1 MSGCSV
7 ASFMANNE
15 KILDTSSNTNLS
27 FSPKSSEIFH
37 FEAGTVKVPGLKR
50 KIGVA
55 GRVGQGI
62 FGMDVGFTF
71 YRSAP

>member
-50 KIGVA
+50 KIGVT

-62 FGMDVGFTF
+62 FGMDGYYHRT
-71 YRSAP
+71 

>member
-1 MSGCSV
+1 M

-15 KILDTSSNTNLS
+15 KILDTSSNTNLN

-50 KIGVA
+50 KIGVT
-55 GRVGQGI
+55 GRVGLVFLAWTATILGHELKI
-62 FGMDVGFTF
+62 ND
-71 YRSAP
+71 Y